1 MQDDAEEKI
10 KKHIAN
16 LEKSANN
23 LNKNNVSFHNDEKLE
38 GFITELKPLLKEL
51 KDKSLIATL
60 SKAIYNYNIALNEYN
75 KRNGTKY
82 QGISNSFRKAGV
94 KNIENKFSTKT
105 YFQY

>member
-1 MQDDAEEKI
+1 MQNDIEEKI
-10 KKHIAN
+10 KKYIFN

-23 LNKNNVSFHNDEKLE
+23 LNKNSVSFHNDEKLE
-38 GFITELKPLLKEL
+38 SFITELKPLLKEL
-51 KDKSLIATL
+51 KNKSLVTLL
-60 SKAIYNYNIALNEYN
+60 SKVIYNYNIALNEYN

-82 QGISNSFRKAGV
+82 QGIGNSFRKAGI